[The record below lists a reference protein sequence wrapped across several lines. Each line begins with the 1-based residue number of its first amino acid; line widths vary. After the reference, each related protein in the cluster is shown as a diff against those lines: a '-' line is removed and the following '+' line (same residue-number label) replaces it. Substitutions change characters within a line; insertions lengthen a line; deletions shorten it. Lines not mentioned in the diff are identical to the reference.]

1 MNGQGGSRAL
11 AKVLSKCYIDSMSAG
26 KFKVT
31 YSAAA
36 QLASLA
42 PAEKVALKQL
52 FSNNDFEQ
60 PPTTKRIDDG
70 RFVSRL
76 GSKRVLW
83 SRSTPGSMP
92 EILSIVDD
100 SFAQA

>member
-1 MNGQGGSRAL
+1 
-11 AKVLSKCYIDSMSAG
+11 MSAG
-26 KFKVT
+26 KFEVS

-36 QLASLA
+36 QHALLA
-42 PAEKVALKQL
+42 PAEKSALSRL
-52 FSNNDFEQ
+52 FSSDRIER
-60 PPTTKRIDDG
+60 PETTRPTGDG

-83 SRSTPGSMP
+83 RRKSSDNTP
-92 EILSIVDD
+92 EILSIVDK

>member
-1 MNGQGGSRAL
+1 
-11 AKVLSKCYIDSMSAG
+11 MSARM
-26 KFKVT
+26 FKIS

-36 QLASLA
+36 QLASL
-42 PAEKVALKQL
+42 PNAEKEALKRL
-52 FSNNDFEQ
+52 FSSNEIEQ
-60 PPTTKRIDDG
+60 PGTTKPTSDG

-83 SRSTPGSMP
+83 RRQSSDSKP
-92 EILSIVDD
+92 EILSIVDH

>member
-1 MNGQGGSRAL
+1 
-11 AKVLSKCYIDSMSAG
+11 MSAG
-26 KFKVT
+26 KFKVS

-36 QLASLA
+36 QLALL
-42 PAEKVALKQL
+42 PQAEKLALKRL
-52 FSNNDFEQ
+52 FSSHEIEQ
-60 PPTTKRIDDG
+60 PTTTKPTGDG

-83 SRSTPGSMP
+83 RRSSSHTKP
-92 EILSIVDD
+92 EILSIVDQ

>member
-1 MNGQGGSRAL
+1 
-11 AKVLSKCYIDSMSAG
+11 MSAA
-26 KFKVT
+26 KFDIS

-42 PAEKVALKQL
+42 PAEKSALRRL
-52 FSNNDFEQ
+52 FASGEIEN
-60 PPTTKRIDDG
+60 PVTTRPTDDG

-83 SRSTPGSMP
+83 HREAYGSTPK
-92 EILSIVDD
+92 IISIVDQ

>member
-1 MNGQGGSRAL
+1 
-11 AKVLSKCYIDSMSAG
+11 MSAA
-26 KFKVT
+26 KFDIA

-42 PAEKVALKQL
+42 PAEKSALRRL
-52 FSNNDFEQ
+52 FASGEIEN
-60 PPTTKRIDDG
+60 PATTRPTDDG

-83 SRSTPGSMP
+83 RRLSADGMP
-92 EILSIVDD
+92 EILSIIDK
-100 SFAQA
+100 SFFRA

>member
-1 MNGQGGSRAL
+1 
-11 AKVLSKCYIDSMSAG
+11 MSAG
-26 KFKVT
+26 KFDVS
-31 YSAAA
+31 YSAVA

-42 PAEKVALKQL
+42 PAEKSALNRL
-52 FSNNDFEQ
+52 FASSRIER
-60 PPTTKRIDDG
+60 PETTRPTGDG

-83 SRSTPGSMP
+83 RRENSNSTP
-92 EILSIVDD
+92 EILSIVDQ